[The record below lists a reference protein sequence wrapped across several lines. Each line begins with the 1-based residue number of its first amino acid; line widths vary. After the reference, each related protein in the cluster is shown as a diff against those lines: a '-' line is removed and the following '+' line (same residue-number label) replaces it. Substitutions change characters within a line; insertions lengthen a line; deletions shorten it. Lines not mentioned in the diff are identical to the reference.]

1 MNDDKENSIVYVLD
15 ANILMG
21 FDTWMPIELNINKSF
36 WNFLEEALKNKKWV
50 LLDVVVNEVKYEG
63 DLKEWCKK
71 QKNSGHVS
79 ALSDGNRNRGIEIN
93 DKYPIIDETT
103 RRSQTDPYI
112 IAYAEENKLKV
123 LSREGTKKQNEKLN
137 KIPDVCRMVGVGC
150 ERNPLIFYKHIG
162 YGI

>member
-1 MNDDKENSIVYVLD
+1 MNNDTENPIVYILD

-21 FDTWMPIELNINKSF
+21 FDTWMPIELNVNKSF
-36 WNFLEEALKNKKWV
+36 WILLEESLKDKKWI
-50 LLDVVVNEVKYEG
+50 LLDAVVDEVRYEG

-71 QKNSGHVS
+71 QKNAGRMVR
-79 ALSDGNRNRGIEIN
+79 LSDDNRNRGIEIN
-93 DKYPIIDETT
+93 DKYPIIDEVT

-123 LSREGTKKQNEKLN
+123 LSREGPKKLTEKLN

-150 ERNPLIFYKHIG
+150 ERNLLVFYKHIG